1 MCNFVRIFS
10 DFMNYQETLQYLYV
24 KTPAFQHVGQSA
36 YKPGLDN
43 VVALSKAYNHPHTA
57 FKTIHVAGTNGK
69 GSVSHTL
76 AAILQSAG
84 YKVGLYT
91 SPHLRDFSERIR
103 VNGKPIDADY
113 VVQFVA
119 QSQGI
124 IEQLNPSFF
133 EITTLM
139 AFSYFKE
146 QAVDIAVIEVGLGG
160 RLDSTNIITPILSVI
175 TNVSFDHVALLGD
188 TLEKIAEEKA
198 GIIKPGI
205 PVVVGEAPQNLRPI
219 YLSKGS
225 PVVFAQDEAESNLP
239 FALQGDCQRFNKKTI
254 LAAVRLLQQKMPI
267 SSDAIAHG
275 LMQVVALTGLQG
287 RWQQLGEKPLIIADT
302 GHNEAGI
309 RLIVQQL
316 SRLSYQTL
324 RMVIGVVNDK
334 DVKTM
339 LSLLPKQATYYFT
352 NANIPRALPANELQ
366 ALAKNYD
373 LIGKS
378 YPSVQEALN
387 AAKNDASTND
397 VIFVGGSNFIVA
409 EVV

>member
-1 MCNFVRIFS
+1 
-10 DFMNYQETLQYLYV
+10 MNYQETLQYLYV

-43 VVALSKAYNHPHTA
+43 VIALSQAYGHPHLA
-57 FKTIHVAGTNGK
+57 FQTIHVAGTNGK

-103 VNGKPIDADY
+103 VNGQPIEPNY
-113 VVQFVA
+113 VVNFVA

-139 AFSYFKE
+139 AFSYFKQ
-146 QAVDIAVIEVGLGG
+146 QAVDVAVIEVGLGG
-160 RLDSTNIITPILSVI
+160 RLDSTNIINPVLSVI

-188 TLEKIAEEKA
+188 TLEKIAFEKA
-198 GIIKPGI
+198 GIIKPGV
-205 PVVVGEAPQNLRPI
+205 PVVVGEAPANLRPI
-219 YLSKGS
+219 YLEKGS
-225 PVVFAQDEAESNLP
+225 PVVFAQDDVESQLP
-239 FALQGDCQRFNKKTI
+239 FALQGDCQVMNKKTI

-267 SSDAIAHG
+267 SSEHIAHG
-275 LMQVVALTGLQG
+275 LMHVVELTGLKG
-287 RWQQLGEKPLIIADT
+287 RWQTLGENPLIIADT

-309 RLIVQQL
+309 KLIVQQL
-316 SRLSYQTL
+316 SRIKCTAL

-334 DVKTM
+334 DVHAM
-339 LSLLPKQATYYFT
+339 LALLPKEAVYYFT
-352 NANIPRALPANELQ
+352 NAQIPRALPANELQ
-366 ALAKNYD
+366 ALAKNYG
-373 LIGKS
+373 LIGEN
-378 YPSVQEALN
+378 YASVQEALQ
-387 AAKNDASTND
+387 AAKNDASETD

>member
-1 MCNFVRIFS
+1 MCNFVRIFR
-10 DFMNYQETLQYLYV
+10 DFMNYQETLEYLYV
-24 KTPAFQHVGQSA
+24 MTPAFQQVGQSA

-43 VVALSKAYNHPHTA
+43 VIALSDAYGHPHTA

-103 VNGKPIDADY
+103 VNGTPISQDY
-113 VVQFVA
+113 VVQFVE
-119 QSQGI
+119 QSTDI
-124 IEQLNPSFF
+124 IQSLKPSFF

-146 QAVDIAVIEVGLGG
+146 QQIDVAVIEVGLGG
-160 RLDSTNIITPILSVI
+160 RLDSTNIITPLLSVI
-175 TNVSFDHVALLGD
+175 TNVSFDHVSLLGD
-188 TLEKIAEEKA
+188 TLEKIASEKA

-205 PVVVGEAPQNLRPI
+205 PAVVGEAPVNLRPI

-225 PVVFAQDEAESNLP
+225 PVVFAEDDAESSLP
-239 FALQGDCQRFNKKTI
+239 FQLMGDCQRFNKKTI

-267 SSDAIAHG
+267 SSQAIADG
-275 LMQVVALTGLQG
+275 LAHVVELTGLKG
-287 RWQQLGEKPLIIADT
+287 RWQKLGDSPLIIADT

-309 RLIVQQL
+309 RLIVNQL
-316 SRLSYQTL
+316 SRLTYKTL
-324 RMVIGVVNDK
+324 RMVMGVVNDK
-334 DVKTM
+334 DVHAM
-339 LSLLPKQATYYFT
+339 LSLLPKDATYYFT
-352 NANIPRALPANELQ
+352 NAAIPRALPASELQ
-366 ALAKNYD
+366 ELAKNYD
-373 LIGKS
+373 LIGKN
-378 YPSVQEALN
+378 YPSVQEALL
-387 AAKNDASTND
+387 AAKNEASEQD

>member
-1 MCNFVRIFS
+1 
-10 DFMNYQETLQYLYV
+10 MNYQETLQYLYV

-43 VVALSKAYNHPHTA
+43 VIALSQAYGHPHLA
-57 FKTIHVAGTNGK
+57 FQTIHVAGTNGK

-103 VNGKPIDADY
+103 VNGQPIEPNY
-113 VVQFVA
+113 VVNFVA

-139 AFSYFKE
+139 AFSYFKQ
-146 QAVDIAVIEVGLGG
+146 QAVDVAVIEVGLGG
-160 RLDSTNIITPILSVI
+160 RLDSTNIINPVLSVI

-188 TLEKIAEEKA
+188 TLEKIAFEKA
-198 GIIKPGI
+198 GIIKPGV
-205 PVVVGEAPQNLRPI
+205 PVVVGEAPANLRPI
-219 YLSKGS
+219 YLEKGS
-225 PVVFAQDEAESNLP
+225 PVVFAQDDVESQLP
-239 FALQGDCQRFNKKTI
+239 FALQGDCQVMNKKTI

-267 SSDAIAHG
+267 SSEHIAHG
-275 LMQVVALTGLQG
+275 LMHVVELTGLKG
-287 RWQQLGEKPLIIADT
+287 RWQTLGENPLIIADT

-309 RLIVQQL
+309 KLIVQQL
-316 SRLSYQTL
+316 SRIKCTAL

-334 DVKTM
+334 DVHAM
-339 LSLLPKQATYYFT
+339 LALLPKEAVYYFT
-352 NANIPRALPANELQ
+352 NAQIPRALPAQELQ
-366 ALAKNYD
+366 ALAKNYG
-373 LIGKS
+373 LIGEN
-378 YPSVQEALN
+378 YASVQEALQ
-387 AAKNDASTND
+387 AAKNDASETD

>member
-1 MCNFVRIFS
+1 
-10 DFMNYQETLQYLYV
+10 MNYQETLQYLYV

-43 VVALSKAYNHPHTA
+43 VIALSQAYGHPHLA
-57 FKTIHVAGTNGK
+57 FQTIHVAGTNGK

-103 VNGKPIDADY
+103 VNGQPIEPNY
-113 VVQFVA
+113 VVNFVA

-139 AFSYFKE
+139 AFSYFKQ
-146 QAVDIAVIEVGLGG
+146 QAVDVAVIEVGLGG
-160 RLDSTNIITPILSVI
+160 RLDSTNIITPVLSVI

-188 TLEKIAEEKA
+188 TLEKIAQEKA
-198 GIIKPGI
+198 GIIKPGV
-205 PVVVGEAPQNLRPI
+205 PVVVGEAPANLRPI
-219 YLSKGS
+219 YLEKGS
-225 PVVFAQDEAESNLP
+225 PVVFAQDDAESPLP
-239 FALQGDCQRFNKKTI
+239 FALQGDCQVMNKKTI

-267 SSDAIAHG
+267 SSEHIAHG
-275 LMQVVALTGLQG
+275 LMHVVELTGLKG
-287 RWQQLGEKPLIIADT
+287 RWQTLGENPLIIADT

-309 RLIVQQL
+309 KLIVQQL
-316 SRLSYQTL
+316 SRIKCTAL

-334 DVKTM
+334 DVHAM
-339 LSLLPKQATYYFT
+339 LALLPKDAIYYFT
-352 NANIPRALPANELQ
+352 NAQIPRALPANELQ
-366 ALAKNYD
+366 ALAKNYG
-373 LIGKS
+373 LIGKN
-378 YPSVQEALN
+378 YASVQEALQ
-387 AAKNDASTND
+387 AAKNDASETD

>member
-43 VVALSKAYNHPHTA
+43 VIALSDAYGHPHRA
-57 FKTIHVAGTNGK
+57 FQTIHVAGTNGK

-133 EITTLM
+133 EITTMM

-146 QAVDIAVIEVGLGG
+146 QAVDVAIIEVGLGG

-175 TNVSFDHVALLGD
+175 TNVSFDHVALLGN

-198 GIIKPGI
+198 GIIKPGV
-205 PVVVGEAPQNLRPI
+205 PVVVGEATPNLRSV

-225 PVVFAQDEAESNLP
+225 PVVFAQDDAESNLP

-267 SSDAIAHG
+267 SSDAIAQG

>member
-205 PVVVGEAPQNLRPI
+205 PVVVGEATPNLRSI

-225 PVVFAQDEAESNLP
+225 PVVFAQDDAESYLP

>member
-1 MCNFVRIFS
+1 
-10 DFMNYQETLQYLYV
+10 MNYQETLQYLYV
-24 KTPAFQHVGQSA
+24 KTPAFQQVGQSA

-103 VNGKPIDADY
+103 VNGQPIAQDY
-113 VVQFVA
+113 VVNFVQ
-119 QSQGI
+119 QSQDI

-146 QAVDIAVIEVGLGG
+146 QAVDVAVIEVGLGG

-175 TNVSFDHVALLGD
+175 TNVSFDHVALLGN
-188 TLEKIAEEKA
+188 TLEKIADEKA

-225 PVVFAQDEAESNLP
+225 PVVFAQDDADSNLP
-239 FALQGDCQRFNKKTI
+239 FELLGDCQRFNKKTI

-267 SSDAIAHG
+267 SSDAVAAG
-275 LMQVVALTGLQG
+275 LMHVVELTGLKG
-287 RWQQLGEKPLIIADT
+287 RWQKLGDSPLIIADT
-302 GHNEAGI
+302 GHNEAGVK
-309 RLIVQQL
+309 LIVGQL
-316 SRLSYQTL
+316 ARLSCQVL

-334 DVKTM
+334 DVNAM
-339 LSLLPKQATYYFT
+339 LSLLPKDAVYYFT
-352 NANIPRALPANELQ
+352 NAQIPRALPANELQ
-366 ALAKNYD
+366 QLAKTYG
-373 LIGKS
+373 LIGQN
-378 YPSVQEALN
+378 YPTVQEALQ
-387 AAKNDASTND
+387 AAKNDASEQD
-397 VIFVGGSNFIVA
+397 AIFVGGSNFIVA

>member
-1 MCNFVRIFS
+1 
-10 DFMNYQETLQYLYV
+10 MNYQETLQYLYV
-24 KTPAFQHVGQSA
+24 KTPAFQQVGQSA

-43 VVALSKAYNHPHTA
+43 VIALSKAYNHPHTA

-103 VNGKPIDADY
+103 VNGTPISSQY
-113 VVQFVA
+113 VVQFVE
-119 QSQGI
+119 QSKAI
-124 IEQLNPSFF
+124 IESLNPSFF

-146 QAVDIAVIEVGLGG
+146 QAVDIAIIEVGLGG

-175 TNVSFDHVALLGD
+175 TNVSFDHVSLLGN
-188 TLEKIAEEKA
+188 TLEKIAHEKA
-198 GIIKPGI
+198 GIIKPGV
-205 PVVVGEAPQNLRPI
+205 PVVVGEASQNLRPI
-219 YLSKGS
+219 YVEKGS
-225 PVVFAQDEAESNLP
+225 PVVFAEDDAPSELP
-239 FALQGDCQRFNKKTI
+239 FQLLGDCQQFNKKTI
-254 LAAVRLLQQKMPI
+254 LAAVRLLQEKMPI
-267 SSDAIAHG
+267 SSQAVENG
-275 LMQVVALTGLQG
+275 LMHVVELTGLQG
-287 RWQQLGEKPLIIADT
+287 RWQKLGQNPLIIADT

-309 RLIVQQL
+309 KLIVGQL
-316 SRLSYQTL
+316 NRLLCKTL

-334 DVKTM
+334 DVNAM
-339 LSLLPKQATYYFT
+339 LSLLPKQAVYYFT
-352 NANIPRALPANELQ
+352 NAQIPRALPAAELQ
-366 ALAKNYD
+366 ELAKSYD
-373 LIGKS
+373 LIGKN
-378 YPSVQEALN
+378 YPTVQEALQ
-387 AAKNDASTND
+387 AAKNEASEQD

>member
-91 SPHLRDFSERIR
+91 SPHLLDFSERIR
-103 VNGKPIDADY
+103 VNGQPIAQDY
-113 VVQFVA
+113 VVNFVH
-119 QSQGI
+119 QSQAI

-175 TNVSFDHVALLGD
+175 TNVSFDHVALLGN
-188 TLEKIAEEKA
+188 TLEKIADEKA

-225 PVVFAQDEAESNLP
+225 PVVFAQDDADSNLP
-239 FALQGDCQRFNKKTI
+239 FELLGDCQRFNKKTI

-267 SSDAIAHG
+267 SSDAVAAG
-275 LMQVVALTGLQG
+275 LLHVVELTGLKG
-287 RWQQLGEKPLIIADT
+287 RWQKLGDSPLIIADT

-309 RLIVQQL
+309 KLIVGQL
-316 SRLSYQTL
+316 ARLSCQAL

-334 DVKTM
+334 DVHAM
-339 LSLLPKQATYYFT
+339 LSLLPKDAVYYFT
-352 NANIPRALPANELQ
+352 NAQIPRALPANELQ
-366 ALAKNYD
+366 QLAKTYG
-373 LIGKS
+373 LIGQN
-378 YPSVQEALN
+378 YPTVQEALQ
-387 AAKNDASTND
+387 AAKNDASEQD
-397 VIFVGGSNFIVA
+397 AIFVGGSNFIVA

>member
-43 VVALSKAYNHPHTA
+43 VIALSDVYGHPHRA
-57 FKTIHVAGTNGK
+57 FQTIHVAGTNGK

-198 GIIKPGI
+198 GIVKPGI
-205 PVVVGEAPQNLRPI
+205 PVVVGEATPNLRSI

-225 PVVFAQDEAESNLP
+225 PVVFAQDDAESNLP

>member
-225 PVVFAQDEAESNLP
+225 PVVFAQHEADSNLP
-239 FALQGDCQRFNKKTI
+239 FELQGDCQRFNKKTI

>member
-1 MCNFVRIFS
+1 MCNFVGIFIEI
-10 DFMNYQETLQYLYV
+10 MNYQETLQYLYV
-24 KTPAFQHVGQSA
+24 KTPAFQQVGQSA

-43 VVALSKAYNHPHTA
+43 VIALSEAYGHPYKA

-103 VNGKPIDADY
+103 VNGQPIDADY

-119 QSQGI
+119 QSQAI

-146 QAVDIAVIEVGLGG
+146 QAVDVAIIEVGLGG

-175 TNVSFDHVALLGD
+175 TNVSFDHVALLGN

-198 GIIKPGI
+198 GIIKPGV
-205 PVVVGEAPQNLRPI
+205 PVVVGEAAPNLRPI

-225 PVVFAQDEAESNLP
+225 PVVFAEDDAESSLP

-254 LAAVRLLQQKMPI
+254 LAAVHLLQQKMPI
-267 SSDAIAHG
+267 SSEAIATG
-275 LMQVVALTGLQG
+275 LMQVVNLTGLQG
-287 RWQQLGEKPLIIADT
+287 RWQQLGEKPLVIADT

-334 DVKTM
+334 DVNTM

-352 NANIPRALPANELQ
+352 NAHIPRALPAAELQ

-378 YPSVQEALN
+378 YPSVQEALQ
-387 AAKNDASTND
+387 AAKNDASTDD

>member
-1 MCNFVRIFS
+1 
-10 DFMNYQETLQYLYV
+10 MNYQETLQYLYV
-24 KTPAFQHVGQSA
+24 KTPAFQYVGQSA

-43 VVALSKAYNHPHTA
+43 VIALSDAYGHPHRT
-57 FKTIHVAGTNGK
+57 FQNIHVAGTNGK

-119 QSQGI
+119 QSQSI

-205 PVVVGEAPQNLRPI
+205 PVVVGEATPNLRSI

-225 PVVFAQDEAESNLP
+225 PVVFAQDDAESNLP

>member
-1 MCNFVRIFS
+1 MCNFVGIFIEI
-10 DFMNYQETLQYLYV
+10 MNYQETLQYLYV

-43 VVALSKAYNHPHTA
+43 VIALSEAYEHPHKA

-103 VNGKPIDADY
+103 VNGQPIDADY

-119 QSQGI
+119 QSQAI

-146 QAVDIAVIEVGLGG
+146 QAVDVAIIEVGLGG

-175 TNVSFDHVALLGD
+175 TNVSFDHVALLGN

-198 GIIKPGI
+198 GIIKPGV
-205 PVVVGEAPQNLRPI
+205 PVVVGEAAPNLRPI

-225 PVVFAQDEAESNLP
+225 SVVFAEDDAESNLP

-267 SSDAIAHG
+267 SSEAIATG
-275 LMQVVALTGLQG
+275 LMQVVNLTGLQG
-287 RWQQLGEKPLIIADT
+287 RWQQLGDNPLVIADT

-334 DVKTM
+334 DVNTM

-352 NANIPRALPANELQ
+352 NAHIPRALPAAELQ

-378 YPSVQEALN
+378 YPSVQEALQ
-387 AAKNDASTND
+387 AAKNDASTDD

>member
-76 AAILQSAG
+76 ASILQSAG

-103 VNGKPIDADY
+103 VNGQPIAQDY
-113 VVQFVA
+113 VVNFVQ
-119 QSQGI
+119 QSQDI

-146 QAVDIAVIEVGLGG
+146 QAVDVAVIEVGLGG

-175 TNVSFDHVALLGD
+175 TNVSFDHVALL
-188 TLEKIAEEKA
+188 
-198 GIIKPGI
+198 
-205 PVVVGEAPQNLRPI
+205 R
-219 YLSKGS
+219 
-225 PVVFAQDEAESNLP
+225 
-239 FALQGDCQRFNKKTI
+239 KKLKKRI
-254 LAAVRLLQQKMPI
+254 F
-267 SSDAIAHG
+267 
-275 LMQVVALTGLQG
+275 
-287 RWQQLGEKPLIIADT
+287 WQE
-302 GHNEAGI
+302 
-309 RLIVQQL
+309 
-316 SRLSYQTL
+316 
-324 RMVIGVVNDK
+324 
-334 DVKTM
+334 
-339 LSLLPKQATYYFT
+339 
-352 NANIPRALPANELQ
+352 
-366 ALAKNYD
+366 KNYPHRKMRFF
-373 LIGKS
+373 G
-378 YPSVQEALN
+378 
-387 AAKNDASTND
+387 
-397 VIFVGGSNFIVA
+397 
-409 EVV
+409 

>member
-198 GIIKPGI
+198 GIIKLGI
-205 PVVVGEAPQNLRPI
+205 PVVVGEATPNLRSI

-225 PVVFAQDEAESNLP
+225 PVVFAQDDAESNLP

>member
-1 MCNFVRIFS
+1 MCKFVRFFS

-24 KTPAFQHVGQSA
+24 KTPAFQQVGQSA

-43 VVALSKAYNHPHTA
+43 VVALSKSYHHPHTA

-69 GSVSHTL
+69 GSVSHTI
-76 AAILQSAG
+76 AAVLQSAG

-103 VNGKPIDADY
+103 VNGKSISQQY
-113 VVQFVA
+113 VVDFVA
-119 QSQGI
+119 QSQTI
-124 IEQLNPSFF
+124 IEALNPSFF

-139 AFSYFKE
+139 AFSYFKD

-160 RLDSTNIITPILSVI
+160 RLDSTNIITPILSII
-175 TNVSFDHVALLGD
+175 TNVSFDHVALLGN
-188 TLEKIAEEKA
+188 TLEQIAEEKA

-205 PVVVGEAPQNLRPI
+205 PVVVGEAPQHLRSI
-219 YLSKGS
+219 YTRKGS
-225 PVVFAQDEAESNLP
+225 PVVFAEDDAESNLP
-239 FALQGDCQRFNKKTI
+239 FELLGDCQRFNKKTI
-254 LAAVRLLQQKMPI
+254 LAAVRILQQKMPI
-267 SSDAIAHG
+267 SSDAIANG
-275 LMQVVALTGLQG
+275 LAHVVELTGLKG
-287 RWQQLGEKPLIIADT
+287 RWQTLSENPRIIADT

-309 RLIVQQL
+309 RLIVGQL
-316 SRLSYQTL
+316 SRLSYNTL

-334 DVKTM
+334 DVNTM
-339 LSLLPKQATYYFT
+339 LSLLPKDAVYYFT
-352 NANIPRALPANELQ
+352 NAQIPRALPAKELQ
-366 ALAKNYD
+366 ELAKNYG
-373 LIGKS
+373 LIGQN

-387 AAKNDASTND
+387 AARNDASEQD

>member
-1 MCNFVRIFS
+1 M
-10 DFMNYQETLQYLYV
+10 
-24 KTPAFQHVGQSA
+24 
-36 YKPGLDN
+36 
-43 VVALSKAYNHPHTA
+43 
-57 FKTIHVAGTNGK
+57 
-69 GSVSHTL
+69 
-76 AAILQSAG
+76 
-84 YKVGLYT
+84 
-91 SPHLRDFSERIR
+91 
-103 VNGKPIDADY
+103 
-113 VVQFVA
+113 
-119 QSQGI
+119 
-124 IEQLNPSFF
+124 
-133 EITTLM
+133 
-139 AFSYFKE
+139 
-146 QAVDIAVIEVGLGG
+146 
-160 RLDSTNIITPILSVI
+160 
-175 TNVSFDHVALLGD
+175 ALLGD

-205 PVVVGEAPQNLRPI
+205 SVVVGEATPNLRSI

-225 PVVFAQDEAESNLP
+225 PVVFAQDDAESNLP

-287 RWQQLGEKPLIIADT
+287 RWQQLGEKPLVIADT

-378 YPSVQEALN
+378 YSSVQEALN

>member
-1 MCNFVRIFS
+1 M
-10 DFMNYQETLQYLYV
+10 
-24 KTPAFQHVGQSA
+24 
-36 YKPGLDN
+36 
-43 VVALSKAYNHPHTA
+43 
-57 FKTIHVAGTNGK
+57 
-69 GSVSHTL
+69 
-76 AAILQSAG
+76 
-84 YKVGLYT
+84 
-91 SPHLRDFSERIR
+91 
-103 VNGKPIDADY
+103 
-113 VVQFVA
+113 
-119 QSQGI
+119 
-124 IEQLNPSFF
+124 
-133 EITTLM
+133 
-139 AFSYFKE
+139 
-146 QAVDIAVIEVGLGG
+146 
-160 RLDSTNIITPILSVI
+160 
-175 TNVSFDHVALLGD
+175 
-188 TLEKIAEEKA
+188 
-198 GIIKPGI
+198 
-205 PVVVGEAPQNLRPI
+205 
-219 YLSKGS
+219 
-225 PVVFAQDEAESNLP
+225 
-239 FALQGDCQRFNKKTI
+239 
-254 LAAVRLLQQKMPI
+254 AAVRLLQQKMPI

>member
-43 VVALSKAYNHPHTA
+43 VVALSKAYKHPHTA

-205 PVVVGEAPQNLRPI
+205 PVVVGEATPNLRSI

-225 PVVFAQDEAESNLP
+225 PVVFAQDDAESNLP

>member
-1 MCNFVRIFS
+1 
-10 DFMNYQETLQYLYV
+10 MNYQETLQYLYV

-43 VVALSKAYNHPHTA
+43 VIALSQAYGHPHLA
-57 FKTIHVAGTNGK
+57 FQTIHVAGTNGK

-103 VNGKPIDADY
+103 VNGQPIEPNY
-113 VVQFVA
+113 VVNFVA

-139 AFSYFKE
+139 AFSYFKQ
-146 QAVDIAVIEVGLGG
+146 QAVDVAVIEVGLGG
-160 RLDSTNIITPILSVI
+160 RLDSTNIINPVLSVI

-188 TLEKIAEEKA
+188 TLEKIAFEKA
-198 GIIKPGI
+198 GIIKPGV
-205 PVVVGEAPQNLRPI
+205 PVVVGEAPANLRPI
-219 YLSKGS
+219 YLEKGS
-225 PVVFAQDEAESNLP
+225 PVVFAQDDVESQLP
-239 FALQGDCQRFNKKTI
+239 FALQGDCQVMNKKTI

-267 SSDAIAHG
+267 SSEHIAHG
-275 LMQVVALTGLQG
+275 LMHVVELTGLKG
-287 RWQQLGEKPLIIADT
+287 RWQTLGENPLIIADT

-309 RLIVQQL
+309 KLIVQQL
-316 SRLSYQTL
+316 SRIKCTAL

-334 DVKTM
+334 DVHAM
-339 LSLLPKQATYYFT
+339 LALLPKEAVYYFT
-352 NANIPRALPANELQ
+352 NAQIPRALPANELQ
-366 ALAKNYD
+366 ALAKNYG
-373 LIGKS
+373 LIGEN
-378 YPSVQEALN
+378 YASVQEALQ
-387 AAKNDASTND
+387 AAKNDASETD

-409 EVV
+409 EVG

>member
-1 MCNFVRIFS
+1 
-10 DFMNYQETLQYLYV
+10 MNYQETLQYLYV
-24 KTPAFQHVGQSA
+24 KTPAFQQVGQSA

-103 VNGKPIDADY
+103 VNGQPIAQDY
-113 VVQFVA
+113 VVNFVQ
-119 QSQGI
+119 QSQDI

-175 TNVSFDHVALLGD
+175 TNVSFDHVALLGN
-188 TLEKIAEEKA
+188 TLEKIADEKA

-225 PVVFAQDEAESNLP
+225 PVVFAQDDADSNLP
-239 FALQGDCQRFNKKTI
+239 FELLGDCQRFNKKTI

-267 SSDAIAHG
+267 SSDAVAAG
-275 LMQVVALTGLQG
+275 LMHVVELTGLKG
-287 RWQQLGEKPLIIADT
+287 RWQKLGDSPLIIADT

-309 RLIVQQL
+309 KLIVGQL
-316 SRLSYQTL
+316 SRLAYATL

-334 DVKTM
+334 DVNAM
-339 LSLLPKQATYYFT
+339 LALLPKDAVYYFT
-352 NANIPRALPANELQ
+352 NAQIPRALPANELQ
-366 ALAKNYD
+366 QLAKTYG
-373 LIGKS
+373 LIGQN
-378 YPSVQEALN
+378 YPTVQEALQ
-387 AAKNDASTND
+387 AAKNDASEHD
-397 VIFVGGSNFIVA
+397 AIFVGGSNFIVA

>member
-1 MCNFVRIFS
+1 
-10 DFMNYQETLQYLYV
+10 MNYQETLQYLYV

-43 VVALSKAYNHPHTA
+43 VIALSQAYGHPHLA
-57 FKTIHVAGTNGK
+57 FQTIHVAGTNGK

-103 VNGKPIDADY
+103 VNGQPIEPNY
-113 VVQFVA
+113 VVNFVA

-139 AFSYFKE
+139 AFSYFKQ
-146 QAVDIAVIEVGLGG
+146 QAVDVAVIEVGLGG
-160 RLDSTNIITPILSVI
+160 RLDSTNIITPVLSVI

-188 TLEKIAEEKA
+188 TLEKIAFEKA
-198 GIIKPGI
+198 GIIKPGV
-205 PVVVGEAPQNLRPI
+205 PVVVGEAPANLRPI
-219 YLSKGS
+219 YLEKGS
-225 PVVFAQDEAESNLP
+225 PVVFAQDDVESQLP
-239 FALQGDCQRFNKKTI
+239 FALQGDCQVMNKKTI

-267 SSDAIAHG
+267 SSEHIAHG
-275 LMQVVALTGLQG
+275 LMHVVELTGLKG
-287 RWQQLGEKPLIIADT
+287 RWQTLGENPLIIADT

-309 RLIVQQL
+309 KLIVQQL
-316 SRLSYQTL
+316 SRIKCTAL

-334 DVKTM
+334 DVHAM
-339 LSLLPKQATYYFT
+339 LALLPKEAVYYFT
-352 NANIPRALPANELQ
+352 NAQIPRALPANELQ
-366 ALAKNYD
+366 ALAKNYG
-373 LIGKS
+373 LIGEN
-378 YPSVQEALN
+378 YASVQEALQ
-387 AAKNDASTND
+387 AAKNDASETD

>member
-43 VVALSKAYNHPHTA
+43 VIALSDAYGHPHRA
-57 FKTIHVAGTNGK
+57 FQTIHVAGTNGK

-205 PVVVGEAPQNLRPI
+205 PVVVGEATPNLRSI

-225 PVVFAQDEAESNLP
+225 PVVFAQNDAESNLP

-254 LAAVRLLQQKMPI
+254 LAAVRLLQQKVPI

-287 RWQQLGEKPLIIADT
+287 RWQQLGEKPLVIADT

-316 SRLSYQTL
+316 SRLSCQTL

-366 ALAKNYD
+366 TLAKNYD

-378 YPSVQEALN
+378 YLSVQEALN

>member
-1 MCNFVRIFS
+1 
-10 DFMNYQETLQYLYV
+10 MNYQETLQYLYV
-24 KTPAFQHVGQSA
+24 KTPAFQQVGQSA

-43 VVALSKAYNHPHTA
+43 VIALSKAYNHPHTA

-103 VNGKPIDADY
+103 VNGTPISSQY
-113 VVQFVA
+113 VVQFVE
-119 QSQGI
+119 QSKAI
-124 IEQLNPSFF
+124 IESLNPSFF

-175 TNVSFDHVALLGD
+175 TNVSFDHVSLLGN
-188 TLEKIAEEKA
+188 TLEKIAHEKA
-198 GIIKPGI
+198 GIIKPGV
-205 PVVVGEAPQNLRPI
+205 PVVVGEASQNLRPI
-219 YLSKGS
+219 YVEKGS
-225 PVVFAQDEAESNLP
+225 PVVFAEDDAPSELP
-239 FALQGDCQRFNKKTI
+239 FQLLGDCQQFNKKTI
-254 LAAVRLLQQKMPI
+254 LAAVRLLQEKMPI
-267 SSDAIAHG
+267 SSQAVENG
-275 LMQVVALTGLQG
+275 LMHVIELTGLQG
-287 RWQQLGEKPLIIADT
+287 RWQKLGQNPLIIADT

-309 RLIVQQL
+309 KLIVGQL
-316 SRLSYQTL
+316 NRLLCKTL

-334 DVKTM
+334 DVNAM
-339 LSLLPKQATYYFT
+339 LSLLPKQAVYYFT
-352 NANIPRALPANELQ
+352 NAQIPRALPAAELQ
-366 ALAKNYD
+366 ELAKNYH
-373 LIGKS
+373 LIGQN
-378 YPSVQEALN
+378 YPTVQEALQ
-387 AAKNDASTND
+387 AAKNDACADD